1 MEKKMTQAAKWY
13 RMAAEQGHSNSQFN
27 LGAMYFNA
35 EGLAKNDT
43 LAGKWFRKA
52 AEQNHVEAQQALQKH
67 FPASRKIVSGMGGEP
82 FNNLIKDNPTVVNPQ
97 PVDFAKHAGAMG
109 AGHKK
114 KSDRVSV
121 VSATMSVIG
130 RPALSQYAFGSNG
143 VVYCSAL
150 FKDTFEKAGDSVGI
164 WKIDKDKRVVIQ
176 WYNTK
181 NICLPTVNEVLA
193 VDFKSNPPKLQIVE
207 HDDKTQVDSVTK
219 CKIESLGGLPGESAK
234 VWLTGMD
241 SAFQSTHLSLINP
254 SNSLSLLQRREMMKQ
269 LDEVETE
276 YNDNQKLA
284 ANLVDNP
291 LSSVLF
297 VVPTAKKSSA
307 GK

>member
-1 MEKKMTQAAKWY
+1 MSLKTPELKPRGVKVQRTIYPCVSKSKPTATWF
-13 RMAAEQGHSNSQFN
+13 NS
-27 LGAMYFNA
+27 
-35 EGLAKNDT
+35 DT
-43 LAGKWFRKA
+43 R
-52 AEQNHVEAQQALQKH
+52 
-67 FPASRKIVSGMGGEP
+67 I
-82 FNNLIKDNPTVVNPQ
+82 
-97 PVDFAKHAGAMG
+97 
-109 AGHKK
+109 
-114 KSDRVSV
+114 DRNS
-121 VSATMSVIG
+121 
-130 RPALSQYAFGSNG
+130 F
-143 VVYCSAL
+143 
-150 FKDTFEKAGDSVGI
+150 
-164 WKIDKDKRVVIQ
+164 VIQ

-241 SAFQSTHLSLINP
+241 SAFQSTHLFLINP